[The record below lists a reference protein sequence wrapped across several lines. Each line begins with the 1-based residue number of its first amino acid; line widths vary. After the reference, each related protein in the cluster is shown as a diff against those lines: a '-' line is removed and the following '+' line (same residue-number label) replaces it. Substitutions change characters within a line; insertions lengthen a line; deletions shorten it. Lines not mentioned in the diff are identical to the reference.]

1 MSTFDGGTSAS
12 STAQPRA
19 KADPTVPAAYTT
31 EPVDEVWLEQMPP
44 EFKVKRFQLEGR
56 GEVDLDGKADDE
68 ASEAGSKDKD
78 AKGEAYE
85 ALLAAIGAA
94 LEDDVKEVRLSGR
107 LTDSPSCLVL
117 EEGDLSPQMEA
128 MLRQAGQAVP
138 ERKPILRL
146 LTEMQRAFCHVALVK
161 DEFGVTKGLVTQE
174 DILEEIV
181 GEIRDEF
188 DSEEL
193 LTIRKL
199 RDGSYE
205 VLGRVSVLD
214 FNRESGWQVPAEK
227 GDTIGGLC
235 FNTLERAPR
244 KGEKITVPGYVIE
257 CIDVS
262 GSRITRVKVT
272 EEPVANGLAD

>member
-1 MSTFDGGTSAS
+1 
-12 STAQPRA
+12 
-19 KADPTVPAAYTT
+19 
-31 EPVDEVWLEQMPP
+31 
-44 EFKVKRFQLEGR
+44 
-56 GEVDLDGKADDE
+56 
-68 ASEAGSKDKD
+68 
-78 AKGEAYE
+78 
-85 ALLAAIGAA
+85 
-94 LEDDVKEVRLSGR
+94 
-107 LTDSPSCLVL
+107 
-117 EEGDLSPQMEA
+117 
-128 MLRQAGQAVP
+128 MLRVP

-161 DEFGVTKGLVTQE
+161 DEFGVTQGLVTQE

-244 KGEKITVPGYVIE
+244 KGEKICVPGYAIE

-272 EEPVANGLAD
+272 EEPVALGPSD